1 MVLINRRHESV
12 NSNWGHARS
21 LSVLMYWVLP
31 EFALESQARSR
42 QPYARLQWRPEQGC
56 QKLNRYTGQML

>member
-1 MVLINRRHESV
+1 MLLINRRHESV

-42 QPYARLQWRPEQGC
+42 QPYARLRDAQSRDA
-56 QKLNRYTGQML
+56 KNLTGAQVRC